1 MHRIHPAELLAGYDL
16 QKHQQAHFIH
26 RLGERMQYLH
36 DTQVTITCSSSCV
49 HLYRNELCSNKRL
62 QSQHSN
68 ANTQAACT
76 VAAAS
81 YAADTADILAYAYP
95 AWVVMACQGMGSLA
109 SAASGSHAG
118 LAYQGRG
125 QGRGQACP
133 CAVGVACL
141 VEAVVRWLAAGEGRQ
156 REGVAA
162 GEDHQQTNHGWKYQE
177 GPHD

>member
-36 DTQVTITCSSSCV
+36 DTQVTITCSWV
-49 HLYRNELCSNKRL
+49 HLYRNELCSNQRL

-118 LAYQGRG
+118 LACQGRD
-125 QGRGQACP
+125 QACP
-133 CAVGVACL
+133 YAVGVARVACSCSRR
-141 VEAVVRWLAAGEGRQ
+141 AFQDKKLACRNVKDA
-156 REGVAA
+156 
-162 GEDHQQTNHGWKYQE
+162 Y
-177 GPHD
+177 